1 MHSAKIAIEPYV
13 HGVCVHFADLRLGTS
28 ELAIEPYVR
37 WVCEQFEHVSKVAK
51 KYVQIPIRRASSSG
65 GTPLPILG
73 NFCGV
78 QRYSRVRRGYTGFRK
93 TFVKI
98 QCAHYSGLRE

>member
-65 GTPLPILG
+65 GTPYRFWGIFAVFSG
-73 NFCGV
+73 ICGFV
-78 QRYSRVRRGYTGFRK
+78 EVIPG
-93 TFVKI
+93 FVKL
-98 QCAHYSGLRE
+98 S